1 MVALPGHA
9 NFASVNAHIAEQFL
23 RPPNPLRRRNHYF
36 GESEP
41 DATDANFYLGVCELL
56 NAQADESLAHLQI
69 AAKSA
74 PPSLAQQAHFYLAKA
89 YVQTRDLAS
98 AEKEMSAAAAI
109 VGQFTASAR
118 SDLASVQA
126 LRAKENR

>member
-1 MVALPGHA
+1 
-9 NFASVNAHIAEQFL
+9 VNSAPEK
-23 RPPNPLRRRNHYF
+23 RPLFKDAMLAYLDRNYDDAT
-36 GESEP
+36 ELLEKDLQTEP
-41 DATDANFYLGVCELL
+41 DAPDANFYLGVCELL
-56 NAQADESLAHLQI
+56 SGQADESLGHLQI

-74 PPSLAQQAHFYLAKA
+74 PSSLAQQAHFYLAKA

-98 AEKEMSAAAAI
+98 AEKELSAAAAI

-118 SDLASVQA
+118 ADLASVQA